1 MSASVKRTFKLSPQK
16 RALLE
21 LLLEEQGVSSSSALR
36 IQHRQDTVRLP
47 LSFAQQRLWFLDKL
61 EPGSSV
67 YNLPTAVRL
76 QGALNIA
83 ALTGSINEIVRRHE
97 ALRTAFAA
105 ADGEP
110 FQVILPTL
118 TLQLPVV
125 DLQHFPPEQRLAVA
139 LARALEEAHRPFDLA
154 TGPLLRAALL
164 RLSPEEHLLVLTLHH
179 IVSDAWSLDVLFRE
193 LAALYEA
200 FCLGKPSPLPEL
212 PVQYADFAVWQR
224 QWLAGS
230 VLESQLSYWRS
241 QLGGSLSAL
250 ELPCDFPRPAVQDYR
265 GASQSLV
272 LPAEL
277 TRSLKALSRD
287 CGCTLFMTLLAA
299 FKTLLYRYTGLEDIT
314 VGTPIAGRNLGEIE
328 GLIGFFLNT
337 LALRT
342 QLSGNPTFQELL
354 KRVRL
359 VTLGAYA
366 HQDLPF
372 EKLVEELQPE
382 RSLNRHPLFDI
393 MLNFYTAPGQSCQ
406 LPGLTLSF
414 QELSELES
422 KFSMTLYVEDRAGE
436 LHLNLVYQQALF
448 SAERMASTLAQFRY
462 LLEQAVADPHKPVRS
477 YSLVT
482 PESLALLPN
491 PSANL
496 GKSLSELH
504 CEPVANLI
512 LSLANSQPAQP
523 AVCQGER
530 IWSYREL
537 ADSAIA
543 IGRALLHCGVKRGD
557 TVAVSGERSFG
568 LIASMTGV
576 LLSGGVLLTLDSNLP
591 PERQQLMLREAKAK
605 CLLSVGDRD
614 PQHEGLHYTLL
625 VHPCQGL
632 IVEKIED
639 FNPEEIPLP
648 EVSPEDAAYIFF
660 TSGTTGTPKGVLGVH
675 KGLSHFLN
683 WQRQT
688 FGVGP
693 NDRSGQL
700 TGLSFD
706 VVLRDIFLPLTSGAT
721 LCLPEAGADLSA
733 GRILPWLER
742 ERISLLH
749 TVPTLAQSWL
759 AGVPEG
765 VSLRCL
771 RLCFFAGE
779 PLTDNVVRKWR
790 KAFPEAGE
798 IVNLYG
804 PTETTLAKCFHRLK
818 ADILPGVQP
827 VGAPL
832 PDTQA
837 LVLGDNN
844 QLCGIGEPG
853 QIVIRTPFR
862 SLGYI
867 NATEENRQRFVKNPF
882 SDDERDLVY
891 FTGDLGRYRP
901 DGSLEILGRT
911 DNQVKIRGVRVE
923 PGEIQTLLCQHSA
936 VRHAFVTAREDVP
949 GEKRLVAYL
958 VADLAVD
965 RVPLQTRCRVEF
977 GNNRAADL
985 TATDLS
991 SHGIGVRDVPGSWQG
1006 GLSVRVRL
1014 QLPGVSEALRFEGTV
1029 VWRHGN
1035 SAGIAFQ
1042 RTPALEAAVLQA
1054 IKHISQTEGFS
1065 VTDLRRAHPRV
1076 TLGTLCLCSF
1086 SDGIAVELRAENISA
1101 GGVRLAGADVWK
1113 EGETVRLQL
1122 QVPSLSE
1129 PVAAQGKVW
1138 WHHDSQA
1145 GIKFE
1150 ISPAQEALIERC
1162 VEHII
1167 AVRGLSVG
1175 NLRSFLKEKLPAYM
1189 LPEAF
1194 VMLDEIPLTP
1204 NGKVDRRAL
1213 PAPAAEARV
1222 SEATFAAPS
1231 DGLELQLAKI
1241 WESTLGVRNVGVK
1254 DNFFELGGHSLLAV
1268 RLFARIREVFG
1279 RDLPLATL
1287 FGAPTVKQMAAILRQ
1302 EGWAAPWESLVPI
1315 QPAGWKPPLFCVH
1328 AVGGNVLSYRGVAS
1342 YLGEDQPVYGL
1353 QARGLDGKSAAGTGA
1368 STVPSPLQEMA
1379 ADYIKEMRTVQPEGP
1394 YMLAGHSSGGIIAF
1408 EMAQQLVRGGEKV
1421 GLLALLDTN
1430 STVKL
1435 LANEVEIPPLSYQL
1449 SIHKLNL
1456 SRLEPQDK
1464 VIYIADRVKWKIEG
1478 LLKKI
1483 AKKLGIDTGQLEWED
1498 LPAHLL
1504 MIEELNRQV
1513 VRNYVPQ
1520 VYPGRL
1526 ILFRALERP
1535 TTEYYDP
1542 LLGWGGLAAGGVEVV
1557 GVPGHHVTMMFEP
1570 YVRVMGEKLKACLER
1585 LPVEN

>member
-1 MSASVKRTFKLSPQK
+1 MSAAVKRTFKLSPQK

-36 IQHRQDTVRLP
+36 IQRRQDTGTLP

-61 EPGSSV
+61 EPGSPV
-67 YNLPTAVRL
+67 YNLPTAIRL
-76 QGALNIA
+76 QGALNTE
-83 ALTGSINEIVRRHE
+83 ALTRSINEIVRRHE
-97 ALRTAFAA
+97 ALRTVFAA

-110 FQVILPTL
+110 FQEIAPTL
-118 TLQLPVV
+118 TVQLPVV
-125 DLQHFPPEQRLAVA
+125 DLQHFPPEQRQVEAQRL
-139 LARALEEAHRPFDLA
+139 ALEEAHRPFDLA
-154 TGPLLRAALL
+154 QGPLLRAALL
-164 RLSPEEHLLVLTLHH
+164 RESEEEHLLVLTLHH

-241 QLGGSLSAL
+241 QLGGSLTAL
-250 ELPCDFPRPAVQDYR
+250 ELPCDFARPAVRDYR
-265 GASQSLV
+265 GASQSAV

-277 TRSLKALSRD
+277 TRGLKALSRD

-414 QELSELES
+414 PDLPELES
-422 KFSMTLYVEDRAGE
+422 KFSMTLYVEDLAGE

-448 SAERMASTLAQFRY
+448 SAERMACTLTQFRY
-462 LLEQAVADPHKPVRS
+462 LLEQAVADPHKPIRS

-496 GKSLSELH
+496 GKSLSDLRLH
-504 CEPVANLI
+504 PAANLI
-512 LSLANSQPAQP
+512 VSLASSMPANP

-530 IWSYREL
+530 TWSYREL
-537 ADSAIA
+537 ADSACTIA
-543 IGRALLHCGVKRGD
+543 RALVRGGVKRGD

-576 LLSGGVLLTLDSNLP
+576 LLSGGVLLTLDPKLP
-591 PERQQLMLREAKAK
+591 LQRQQLMLREAKAK
-605 CLLSVGDRD
+605 CLLCAGDSA
-614 PQHEGLHYTLL
+614 PQYEGLHYTLL

-632 IVEKIED
+632 IVENIED
-639 FNPEEIPLP
+639 FNPEQIPLP

-742 ERISLLH
+742 ERISVLH

-759 AGVPEG
+759 AGVPAG
-765 VSLRCL
+765 VSLRSL

-790 KAFPEAGE
+790 GAFPEAGV

-818 ADILPGVQP
+818 ADLLPGVQP
-827 VGAPL
+827 VGQPL

-882 SDDERDLVY
+882 SDDERDLLY

-901 DGSLEILGRT
+901 DGTLEILGRN
-911 DNQVKIRGVRVE
+911 DGQVKIRGVRVE
-923 PGEIQTLLCQHSA
+923 PGEIQTLLCQHPA
-936 VRHAFVTAREDVP
+936 VRQAFVTAREDVP

-958 VADLAVD
+958 VADLAAD
-965 RVPLQTRCRVEF
+965 RVPLQSRCRVEF

-1029 VWRHGN
+1029 AWRHGN
-1035 SAGIAFQ
+1035 VAGIAFQ
-1042 RTPALEAAVLQA
+1042 TTPALAAPVLQA
-1054 IKHISQTEGFS
+1054 MKHISQTEGFS
-1065 VTDLRRAHPRV
+1065 VTDLRRAHTRV
-1076 TLGTLCLCSF
+1076 PLGTPCLCSF
-1086 SDGIAVELRAENISA
+1086 SDGTAAEVRAENISA
-1101 GGVRLAGADVWK
+1101 GGVRLAGTAVWE

-1122 QVPSLSE
+1122 QLPGASE

-1138 WHHDSQA
+1138 WHHESQA
-1145 GIKFE
+1145 GVKFE
-1150 ISPAQEALIERC
+1150 LPPAQQALIERC
-1162 VEHII
+1162 VEQIVG
-1167 AVRGLSVG
+1167 VRGLSVG
-1175 NLRSFLKEKLPAYM
+1175 HLRSFLKEKLPAYI

-1231 DGLELQLAKI
+1231 DELELQLAKI
-1241 WESTLGVRNVGVK
+1241 WESVLGVRNVGVK
-1254 DNFFELGGHSLLAV
+1254 DNFFEIGGHSLLAV

-1287 FGAPTVKQMAAILRQ
+1287 FGAPTVEQMAAILRQ

-1353 QARGLDGKSAAGTGA
+1353 QARGLDGKSALGGGHGG
-1368 STVPSPLQEMA
+1368 PPLQEMA
-1379 ADYIKEMRTVQPEGP
+1379 ADYIKEMRTVQPQGP

-1408 EMAQQLVRGGEKV
+1408 EIAQQLVRGGEKV
-1421 GLLALLDTN
+1421 GMVALLDTG
-1430 STVKL
+1430 STLAL
-1435 LANEVEIPPLSYQL
+1435 LTKEVEIPPLSYQL

-1456 SRLEPQDK
+1456 SRLEPRDK
-1464 VIYIADRVKWKIEG
+1464 VIYISDRVKWKMQG
-1478 LLKKI
+1478 LLRKI
-1483 AKKLGIDTGQLEWED
+1483 AKKLGHSTSEPEWEE
-1498 LPAHLL
+1498 LPEHFLV
-1504 MIEELNRQV
+1504 IEELNRQA

-1526 ILFRALERP
+1526 TLFRALERP
-1535 TTEYYDP
+1535 TAEYYDP
-1542 LLGWGGLAAGGVEVV
+1542 LLGWGGLAAGGVEIQE
-1557 GVPGHHVTMMFEP
+1557 VPGHHVTMMFEP
-1570 YVRVMGEKLKACLER
+1570 YVRVLAEKLKACLER
-1585 LPVEN
+1585 LPVGD